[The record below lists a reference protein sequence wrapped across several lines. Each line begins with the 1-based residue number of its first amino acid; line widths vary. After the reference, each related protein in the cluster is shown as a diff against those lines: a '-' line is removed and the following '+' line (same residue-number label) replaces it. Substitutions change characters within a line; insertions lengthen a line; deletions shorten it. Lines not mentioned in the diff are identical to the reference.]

1 MPKYV
6 NGEYDIEKAFRAIED
21 ELIHSMIRNFKQHR
35 AEETKEGYNWSAW
48 QIEQLKSLEQYK
60 KANAEKFSSRFSNI
74 NASVEELIKE
84 ARAQGGSE
92 QEEQILKAIKN
103 GFKAAKPPGQG
114 MEAAFFRLNDKKIEA
129 LAKAT
134 KNDLSKAEHA
144 TLRMANDKYR
154 QIIFNAQVYA
164 NTGAGTYEKAV
175 DMATRDFLSAG
186 INCIEYKDGSRH
198 NIKEYAGMAIRT
210 ADKRAYLTG
219 EGEKRKEWG
228 VTTVIV
234 KKRGNACPKC
244 LPFCGK
250 ILIDDVWSGGVPDG
264 KHKLM
269 SQAIAAGLYHPNCKD
284 IHTTYFE
291 GITKYGEPYTD
302 TEIKQIESDYN
313 EEQKQKYAQRQAE
326 RFNRLEKYS
335 LDDDN
340 KKMYVARKEQ
350 WENVVANNQNSDKIK
365 LKDNITKTNAKIDSL
380 KKEFSDMT
388 EGYSYDDWFKEFDSI
403 EDGFGDV
410 SEDDLVD
417 KLKDLDTQIK
427 NYQKQKNKLLIQKE
441 KRKQLD
447 TGYSGKVPD
456 NELDKFN
463 KKAFEQI
470 KSDTGYSDEKA
481 KELQEA
487 LKEYFG
493 GDYTSILNGETETA
507 KIIRDGIDR
516 IPVYEGSISRGMT
529 LNNSDVRMFSNL
541 KKGDELPRRGIIESW
556 TSNEGTA
563 MGYGGISVYER
574 SSVILECEKNET
586 AVGVQHLSLFGTDES
601 EVLSSSKYEVVEVI
615 KESKYDYLSKHREY
629 LYFPEDLE
637 NSSGVLKENVVCIIK
652 VKEKV

>member
-1 MPKYV
+1 MPRYV

-60 KANAEKFSSRFSNI
+60 KANAEKFASRFSNI

-84 ARAQGGSE
+84 ARVQGGSE

-302 TEIKQIESDYN
+302 TELKQIESDDN
-313 EEQKQKYAQRQAE
+313 EGQKQKYAQRQAE
-326 RFNRLEKYS
+326 RFDRLEKYS

-340 KKMYVARKEQ
+340 KKMYAARKEQ
-350 WENVVANNQNSDKIK
+350 WEKQADSKQAYKTVNRGESKIAEVKNNRNINISEVEDYKGEVYISDKANIKPRALHEIYNNTMKAMELWEISKDRRPEIRIVSYEELEAYGKYNAVDNVVYYIPEVVSEDIVGGKAITEYHEMWHMKQAEKFRSKGW
-365 LKDNITKTNAKIDSL
+365 NITKENYGKYIRELNKECKKTIDVLGINEYNVGKI
-380 KKEFSDMT
+380 SDYAEKMLDYGRYDEVEAEYMT
-388 EGYSYDDWFKEFDSI
+388 I
-403 EDGFGDV
+403 
-410 SEDDLVD
+410 
-417 KLKDLDTQIK
+417 
-427 NYQKQKNKLLIQKE
+427 
-441 KRKQLD
+441 
-447 TGYSGKVPD
+447 
-456 NELDKFN
+456 
-463 KKAFEQI
+463 I
-470 KSDTGYSDEKA
+470 KSKG
-481 KELQEA
+481 KEL
-487 LKEYFG
+487 
-493 GDYTSILNGETETA
+493 
-507 KIIRDGIDR
+507 
-516 IPVYEGSISRGMT
+516 
-529 LNNSDVRMFSNL
+529 
-541 KKGDELPRRGIIESW
+541 
-556 TSNEGTA
+556 
-563 MGYGGISVYER
+563 
-574 SSVILECEKNET
+574 
-586 AVGVQHLSLFGTDES
+586 
-601 EVLSSSKYEVVEVI
+601 
-615 KESKYDYLSKHREY
+615 
-629 LYFPEDLE
+629 
-637 NSSGVLKENVVCIIK
+637 
-652 VKEKV
+652 

>member
-291 GITKYGEPYTD
+291 GITKYGESYTD
-302 TEIKQIESDYN
+302 TELKQIESDYN

-326 RFNRLEKYS
+326 RFDRLEKYS

-340 KKMYVARKEQ
+340 KKMYAARREQ
-350 WENVVANNQNSDKIK
+350 WEKQVDSKQEYKPVNRGESKIVEVKNNTNINISEVEDYKGDVYISDKANIKPRALHEIYNNTMKAMELWGISKNRRPEIRIVSYEELEAYGKYNAVDNVVYYIHEVVSEDIVGGKAITEYHEMWHMKQAEKFRSKGW
-365 LKDNITKTNAKIDSL
+365 NITKENYGKYIRELNKECKKTIDVLGINEYNVGKI
-380 KKEFSDMT
+380 SDYAEKMLDYGRYDEVEAEYMT
-388 EGYSYDDWFKEFDSI
+388 I
-403 EDGFGDV
+403 
-410 SEDDLVD
+410 
-417 KLKDLDTQIK
+417 
-427 NYQKQKNKLLIQKE
+427 
-441 KRKQLD
+441 
-447 TGYSGKVPD
+447 
-456 NELDKFN
+456 
-463 KKAFEQI
+463 I
-470 KSDTGYSDEKA
+470 KSKG
-481 KELQEA
+481 KEL
-487 LKEYFG
+487 
-493 GDYTSILNGETETA
+493 
-507 KIIRDGIDR
+507 
-516 IPVYEGSISRGMT
+516 
-529 LNNSDVRMFSNL
+529 
-541 KKGDELPRRGIIESW
+541 
-556 TSNEGTA
+556 
-563 MGYGGISVYER
+563 
-574 SSVILECEKNET
+574 
-586 AVGVQHLSLFGTDES
+586 
-601 EVLSSSKYEVVEVI
+601 
-615 KESKYDYLSKHREY
+615 
-629 LYFPEDLE
+629 
-637 NSSGVLKENVVCIIK
+637 
-652 VKEKV
+652 

>member
-1 MPKYV
+1 MPRYV

-60 KANAEKFSSRFSNI
+60 KANAEKFASRFSNI

-134 KNDLSKAEHA
+134 KNDLSKAERA

-186 INCIEYKDGSRH
+186 INSIEYKDGSRH

-302 TEIKQIESDYN
+302 TELKQIESDYN
-313 EEQKQKYAQRQAE
+313 EGQKQKYAQRQAE
-326 RFNRLEKYS
+326 RFDRLEKYS

-340 KKMYVARKEQ
+340 KKMYAARKEQ
-350 WENVVANNQNSDKIK
+350 WEKQVDSKQEYKPVNRGESKIVEVKNNRNINISEVEDYKGDVYISDKANIKPRSLHEIYNNTMKAMELWGISKNRRPEIRIVSYEELEAYGKYNAVDNVVYYIPEVVSEDIVGGKAITEYHEMWHMKQAEKFRSKGW
-365 LKDNITKTNAKIDSL
+365 NITKENYGKYIRELNKECKKTIDVLGINEYNVGKI
-380 KKEFSDMT
+380 SDYAEKMLDYGRYDEVEAEYMT
-388 EGYSYDDWFKEFDSI
+388 I
-403 EDGFGDV
+403 
-410 SEDDLVD
+410 
-417 KLKDLDTQIK
+417 
-427 NYQKQKNKLLIQKE
+427 
-441 KRKQLD
+441 
-447 TGYSGKVPD
+447 
-456 NELDKFN
+456 
-463 KKAFEQI
+463 I
-470 KSDTGYSDEKA
+470 KSKG
-481 KELQEA
+481 KEL
-487 LKEYFG
+487 
-493 GDYTSILNGETETA
+493 
-507 KIIRDGIDR
+507 
-516 IPVYEGSISRGMT
+516 
-529 LNNSDVRMFSNL
+529 
-541 KKGDELPRRGIIESW
+541 
-556 TSNEGTA
+556 
-563 MGYGGISVYER
+563 
-574 SSVILECEKNET
+574 
-586 AVGVQHLSLFGTDES
+586 
-601 EVLSSSKYEVVEVI
+601 
-615 KESKYDYLSKHREY
+615 
-629 LYFPEDLE
+629 
-637 NSSGVLKENVVCIIK
+637 
-652 VKEKV
+652 

>member
-129 LAKAT
+129 LVKAT
-134 KNDLSKAEHA
+134 TKDLSKAEHA

-250 ILIDDVWSGGVPDG
+250 ILIDDVWSGGVTDG

-302 TEIKQIESDYN
+302 TELKQIESDYN
-313 EEQKQKYAQRQAE
+313 EGQKQKYAQRQAK
-326 RFNRLEKYS
+326 RFDRLEKYS

-340 KKMYVARKEQ
+340 KKMYAARKEQ
-350 WENVVANNQNSDKIK
+350 WEKQVDSKQEYKPVNRGESKIVEVKNNRNINISEVEDYKGDVYISDKANIKPRALHEIYNNTMKAMELWGISKNRKPEIRIVSYEELEAYGKYNAVDNVVYYIPEVVSEDIVGGKAITEYHEMWHMKQAEKFRSKGW
-365 LKDNITKTNAKIDSL
+365 NITKENYGKYIRELNKECKKTIDVLGINEYNVGKI
-380 KKEFSDMT
+380 SDYAEKMLDYGRYDEVEAEYMT
-388 EGYSYDDWFKEFDSI
+388 I
-403 EDGFGDV
+403 
-410 SEDDLVD
+410 
-417 KLKDLDTQIK
+417 
-427 NYQKQKNKLLIQKE
+427 
-441 KRKQLD
+441 
-447 TGYSGKVPD
+447 
-456 NELDKFN
+456 
-463 KKAFEQI
+463 I
-470 KSDTGYSDEKA
+470 KSKG
-481 KELQEA
+481 KEL
-487 LKEYFG
+487 
-493 GDYTSILNGETETA
+493 
-507 KIIRDGIDR
+507 
-516 IPVYEGSISRGMT
+516 
-529 LNNSDVRMFSNL
+529 
-541 KKGDELPRRGIIESW
+541 
-556 TSNEGTA
+556 
-563 MGYGGISVYER
+563 
-574 SSVILECEKNET
+574 
-586 AVGVQHLSLFGTDES
+586 
-601 EVLSSSKYEVVEVI
+601 
-615 KESKYDYLSKHREY
+615 
-629 LYFPEDLE
+629 
-637 NSSGVLKENVVCIIK
+637 
-652 VKEKV
+652 

>member
-1 MPKYV
+1 MPRYV

-60 KANAEKFSSRFSNI
+60 KANAEKFASRFSNI

-186 INCIEYKDGSRH
+186 INCSEYKDGSRH

-302 TEIKQIESDYN
+302 TELKQIEGDYN

-326 RFNRLEKYS
+326 RFDRLEKYS

-340 KKMYVARKEQ
+340 KKMYAARKKQ
-350 WENVVANNQNSDKIK
+350 WEKQADSKQEYKPVNRGESKIVEVKNNRNINISEVEDYKGDVYISDKANIKPRALHEIYNNTMKAMELWEISKDRRPEIRIVSYEELEAYGKYNAVDNVVYYIPEVVSEDIVGGKAITEYHEMWHMKQAEKFRSKGW
-365 LKDNITKTNAKIDSL
+365 NITKENYGKYIRELNKECKKTIDVLGINEYNVGKI
-380 KKEFSDMT
+380 SDYAEKMLDYGRYDEVEAEYMT
-388 EGYSYDDWFKEFDSI
+388 I
-403 EDGFGDV
+403 
-410 SEDDLVD
+410 
-417 KLKDLDTQIK
+417 
-427 NYQKQKNKLLIQKE
+427 
-441 KRKQLD
+441 
-447 TGYSGKVPD
+447 
-456 NELDKFN
+456 
-463 KKAFEQI
+463 I
-470 KSDTGYSDEKA
+470 KSKG
-481 KELQEA
+481 KEL
-487 LKEYFG
+487 
-493 GDYTSILNGETETA
+493 
-507 KIIRDGIDR
+507 
-516 IPVYEGSISRGMT
+516 
-529 LNNSDVRMFSNL
+529 
-541 KKGDELPRRGIIESW
+541 
-556 TSNEGTA
+556 
-563 MGYGGISVYER
+563 
-574 SSVILECEKNET
+574 
-586 AVGVQHLSLFGTDES
+586 
-601 EVLSSSKYEVVEVI
+601 
-615 KESKYDYLSKHREY
+615 
-629 LYFPEDLE
+629 
-637 NSSGVLKENVVCIIK
+637 
-652 VKEKV
+652 

>member
-60 KANAEKFSSRFSNI
+60 KANAEKFASRFSNI

-103 GFKAAKPPGQG
+103 GFKAAKPPAQG

-302 TEIKQIESDYN
+302 TELKQIESDYN
-313 EEQKQKYAQRQAE
+313 EGQKQKYAQRQAE
-326 RFNRLEKYS
+326 RFDRLEKYS

-340 KKMYVARKEQ
+340 KKMYAARKEQ
-350 WENVVANNQNSDKIK
+350 WEKQVDSKQEYKPVNRGESKIVEVKNNRNINISEVEDYKGDVYISDKANIKPRALHEIYNNTMKAMELWGISKNRRPEIRIVSYEELEAYGKYNAVDNVVYYIPEVVSEDIVGGKAITEYHEMWHMKQAEKFRSKGW
-365 LKDNITKTNAKIDSL
+365 NITKENYGKYIRELNKECKKTIDVLGINEYNVGKI
-380 KKEFSDMT
+380 SDYAEKMLDYGRYDEVEAEYMT
-388 EGYSYDDWFKEFDSI
+388 I
-403 EDGFGDV
+403 
-410 SEDDLVD
+410 
-417 KLKDLDTQIK
+417 
-427 NYQKQKNKLLIQKE
+427 
-441 KRKQLD
+441 
-447 TGYSGKVPD
+447 
-456 NELDKFN
+456 
-463 KKAFEQI
+463 I
-470 KSDTGYSDEKA
+470 KSKG
-481 KELQEA
+481 KEL
-487 LKEYFG
+487 
-493 GDYTSILNGETETA
+493 
-507 KIIRDGIDR
+507 
-516 IPVYEGSISRGMT
+516 
-529 LNNSDVRMFSNL
+529 
-541 KKGDELPRRGIIESW
+541 
-556 TSNEGTA
+556 
-563 MGYGGISVYER
+563 
-574 SSVILECEKNET
+574 
-586 AVGVQHLSLFGTDES
+586 
-601 EVLSSSKYEVVEVI
+601 
-615 KESKYDYLSKHREY
+615 
-629 LYFPEDLE
+629 
-637 NSSGVLKENVVCIIK
+637 
-652 VKEKV
+652 

>member
-1 MPKYV
+1 MPRYV

-60 KANAEKFSSRFSNI
+60 KANAEKFASRFSNI

-186 INCIEYKDGSRH
+186 INSIEYKDGSRH

-302 TEIKQIESDYN
+302 TELKQIESDYN
-313 EEQKQKYAQRQAE
+313 EGQKQKYAQRQAE
-326 RFNRLEKYS
+326 RFDRLEKYS

-340 KKMYVARKEQ
+340 KKMYAARKEQ
-350 WENVVANNQNSDKIK
+350 WEKQVDSKQEYKPVNRGESKIVEVKNNRNINISEVEDYKGDVYISDKANIKPRALHEIYNNTMKAIELWGISKNRKPEIRIVSYEELEAYGKYNAVDNVVYYIPEVVSEDIVGGKAITEYHEMWHMKQAEKFRSKGW
-365 LKDNITKTNAKIDSL
+365 NITKENYGKYIRELNKECKKTIDVLGINEYNVGKI
-380 KKEFSDMT
+380 SDYAEKMLDYGRYDEVEAEYMT
-388 EGYSYDDWFKEFDSI
+388 I
-403 EDGFGDV
+403 
-410 SEDDLVD
+410 
-417 KLKDLDTQIK
+417 
-427 NYQKQKNKLLIQKE
+427 
-441 KRKQLD
+441 
-447 TGYSGKVPD
+447 
-456 NELDKFN
+456 
-463 KKAFEQI
+463 I
-470 KSDTGYSDEKA
+470 KSKG
-481 KELQEA
+481 KEL
-487 LKEYFG
+487 
-493 GDYTSILNGETETA
+493 
-507 KIIRDGIDR
+507 
-516 IPVYEGSISRGMT
+516 
-529 LNNSDVRMFSNL
+529 
-541 KKGDELPRRGIIESW
+541 
-556 TSNEGTA
+556 
-563 MGYGGISVYER
+563 
-574 SSVILECEKNET
+574 
-586 AVGVQHLSLFGTDES
+586 
-601 EVLSSSKYEVVEVI
+601 
-615 KESKYDYLSKHREY
+615 
-629 LYFPEDLE
+629 
-637 NSSGVLKENVVCIIK
+637 
-652 VKEKV
+652 

>member
-1 MPKYV
+1 MPRYV

-60 KANAEKFSSRFSNI
+60 KANAEKFASRFSNI

-264 KHKLM
+264 KYKLM

-302 TEIKQIESDYN
+302 TELKQIESDYN
-313 EEQKQKYAQRQAE
+313 EGQKQKYAQRQAE
-326 RFNRLEKYS
+326 RFDRLEKYS

-340 KKMYVARKEQ
+340 KKMYAARKAQ
-350 WENVVANNQNSDKIK
+350 WEKQADSKQEYKPVNRGESKIVEVKNNRNINISEVEDYKGDVYISDKANIKPRALHEIYNNTMKAMELWGISKNRRPEIRIVSYEELEAYGKYNAVDNVVYYIPEVVSEDIVGGKAITEYHEMWHMKQAEKFRSKGW
-365 LKDNITKTNAKIDSL
+365 NITKENYGKYIRELNKECKKTIDVLGINEYNVGKI
-380 KKEFSDMT
+380 SDYAEKMLDYGRYDEVEAEYMT
-388 EGYSYDDWFKEFDSI
+388 I
-403 EDGFGDV
+403 
-410 SEDDLVD
+410 
-417 KLKDLDTQIK
+417 
-427 NYQKQKNKLLIQKE
+427 
-441 KRKQLD
+441 
-447 TGYSGKVPD
+447 
-456 NELDKFN
+456 
-463 KKAFEQI
+463 I
-470 KSDTGYSDEKA
+470 KSKG
-481 KELQEA
+481 KEL
-487 LKEYFG
+487 
-493 GDYTSILNGETETA
+493 
-507 KIIRDGIDR
+507 
-516 IPVYEGSISRGMT
+516 
-529 LNNSDVRMFSNL
+529 
-541 KKGDELPRRGIIESW
+541 
-556 TSNEGTA
+556 
-563 MGYGGISVYER
+563 
-574 SSVILECEKNET
+574 
-586 AVGVQHLSLFGTDES
+586 
-601 EVLSSSKYEVVEVI
+601 
-615 KESKYDYLSKHREY
+615 
-629 LYFPEDLE
+629 
-637 NSSGVLKENVVCIIK
+637 
-652 VKEKV
+652 

>member
-60 KANAEKFSSRFSNI
+60 KANAEKFASRFSNI

-302 TEIKQIESDYN
+302 TELKQIEGDYN

-326 RFNRLEKYS
+326 RFDRLEKYS

-340 KKMYVARKEQ
+340 KKMYAARKKQ
-350 WENVVANNQNSDKIK
+350 WEKQADSKQAYKTVNRGESKIAEVKNNRNINISEVEDYKGEVYISDKANIKPRALHEIYNNTMKAMELWGISKNRRPEIRIVSYEELEAYGKYNAVDNVVYYIPEVVSEDIVGGKAITEYHEMWHMKQAEKFRSKGW
-365 LKDNITKTNAKIDSL
+365 NITKENYGKYIRELNKECKKTIDVLGINEYNVGKI
-380 KKEFSDMT
+380 SDYAEKMLDYGRYDEVEAEYMT
-388 EGYSYDDWFKEFDSI
+388 I
-403 EDGFGDV
+403 
-410 SEDDLVD
+410 
-417 KLKDLDTQIK
+417 
-427 NYQKQKNKLLIQKE
+427 
-441 KRKQLD
+441 
-447 TGYSGKVPD
+447 
-456 NELDKFN
+456 
-463 KKAFEQI
+463 I
-470 KSDTGYSDEKA
+470 KSKG
-481 KELQEA
+481 KEL
-487 LKEYFG
+487 
-493 GDYTSILNGETETA
+493 
-507 KIIRDGIDR
+507 
-516 IPVYEGSISRGMT
+516 
-529 LNNSDVRMFSNL
+529 
-541 KKGDELPRRGIIESW
+541 
-556 TSNEGTA
+556 
-563 MGYGGISVYER
+563 
-574 SSVILECEKNET
+574 
-586 AVGVQHLSLFGTDES
+586 
-601 EVLSSSKYEVVEVI
+601 
-615 KESKYDYLSKHREY
+615 
-629 LYFPEDLE
+629 
-637 NSSGVLKENVVCIIK
+637 
-652 VKEKV
+652 

>member
-291 GITKYGEPYTD
+291 GITKYGESYTD
-302 TEIKQIESDYN
+302 TELKQIESDYN

-326 RFNRLEKYS
+326 RFDRLEKYS

-340 KKMYVARKEQ
+340 KKMYAARREQ
-350 WENVVANNQNSDKIK
+350 WEKQVDSKQEYKPVNRGESQIVEVKNNTNINISEVEDYKGDVYISDKANIKPRALHEIYNNTMKAMELWGISKNRRPEIRIVSYEELEAYGKYNAVDNVVYYIPEVVSEDIVGGKAITEYHEMWHMKQAEKFRSKGW
-365 LKDNITKTNAKIDSL
+365 NITKENYGKYIRELNKECKKTIDVLGINEYNVGKI
-380 KKEFSDMT
+380 SDYAEKMLDYGRYDEVEAEYMT
-388 EGYSYDDWFKEFDSI
+388 I
-403 EDGFGDV
+403 
-410 SEDDLVD
+410 
-417 KLKDLDTQIK
+417 
-427 NYQKQKNKLLIQKE
+427 
-441 KRKQLD
+441 
-447 TGYSGKVPD
+447 
-456 NELDKFN
+456 
-463 KKAFEQI
+463 I
-470 KSDTGYSDEKA
+470 KSKG
-481 KELQEA
+481 KEL
-487 LKEYFG
+487 
-493 GDYTSILNGETETA
+493 
-507 KIIRDGIDR
+507 
-516 IPVYEGSISRGMT
+516 
-529 LNNSDVRMFSNL
+529 
-541 KKGDELPRRGIIESW
+541 
-556 TSNEGTA
+556 
-563 MGYGGISVYER
+563 
-574 SSVILECEKNET
+574 
-586 AVGVQHLSLFGTDES
+586 
-601 EVLSSSKYEVVEVI
+601 
-615 KESKYDYLSKHREY
+615 
-629 LYFPEDLE
+629 
-637 NSSGVLKENVVCIIK
+637 
-652 VKEKV
+652 

>member
-198 NIKEYAGMAIRT
+198 NIKEYAGMEIRT

-340 KKMYVARKEQ
+340 KKMYAERREQ
-350 WENVVANNQNSDKIK
+350 WEKQVDSKQEYKLVNRGESKIVEVKNNTNINISEVEDYKGDVYISDKANIKPRALHEIYNNTMKAMELWGISKNRRPEIRIVSYEELEAYGKYNAVDNVVYYIPEVVSEDIVGGKAITEYHEMWHMKQAEKFRSKGW
-365 LKDNITKTNAKIDSL
+365 NITKENYGKYIRELNKECKKTIDVLGINEYNVGKI
-380 KKEFSDMT
+380 SDYAEKMLDYGRYDEVEAEYMT
-388 EGYSYDDWFKEFDSI
+388 I
-403 EDGFGDV
+403 
-410 SEDDLVD
+410 
-417 KLKDLDTQIK
+417 
-427 NYQKQKNKLLIQKE
+427 
-441 KRKQLD
+441 
-447 TGYSGKVPD
+447 
-456 NELDKFN
+456 
-463 KKAFEQI
+463 I
-470 KSDTGYSDEKA
+470 KSKG
-481 KELQEA
+481 KEL
-487 LKEYFG
+487 
-493 GDYTSILNGETETA
+493 
-507 KIIRDGIDR
+507 
-516 IPVYEGSISRGMT
+516 
-529 LNNSDVRMFSNL
+529 
-541 KKGDELPRRGIIESW
+541 
-556 TSNEGTA
+556 
-563 MGYGGISVYER
+563 
-574 SSVILECEKNET
+574 
-586 AVGVQHLSLFGTDES
+586 
-601 EVLSSSKYEVVEVI
+601 
-615 KESKYDYLSKHREY
+615 
-629 LYFPEDLE
+629 
-637 NSSGVLKENVVCIIK
+637 
-652 VKEKV
+652 

>member
-1 MPKYV
+1 MPRYV

-60 KANAEKFSSRFSNI
+60 KANAEKFASRFSNI

-228 VTTVIV
+228 VTIVIV

-302 TEIKQIESDYN
+302 TELKQIEGDYN

-326 RFNRLEKYS
+326 RFDRLEKYS

-340 KKMYVARKEQ
+340 KKMYAARKKQ
-350 WENVVANNQNSDKIK
+350 WEKQADSKQEYKPVNRGESKIAEVKNNRNINISEVEDYKGDVYISDKANIKPRALHEISNNTMKAIELWGISKNRKPEIRIVSYEELEAYGKYNAVDNVVYYIPEVVLEDIVGGKAITEYHEMWHMKQAEKFRSKGW
-365 LKDNITKTNAKIDSL
+365 NITKENYGKYIRELNKECKKTIDVLGINEYNVGKI
-380 KKEFSDMT
+380 SDYAEKMLDYGRYDEVEAEYMT
-388 EGYSYDDWFKEFDSI
+388 I
-403 EDGFGDV
+403 
-410 SEDDLVD
+410 
-417 KLKDLDTQIK
+417 
-427 NYQKQKNKLLIQKE
+427 
-441 KRKQLD
+441 
-447 TGYSGKVPD
+447 
-456 NELDKFN
+456 
-463 KKAFEQI
+463 I
-470 KSDTGYSDEKA
+470 KSKG
-481 KELQEA
+481 KEL
-487 LKEYFG
+487 
-493 GDYTSILNGETETA
+493 
-507 KIIRDGIDR
+507 
-516 IPVYEGSISRGMT
+516 
-529 LNNSDVRMFSNL
+529 
-541 KKGDELPRRGIIESW
+541 
-556 TSNEGTA
+556 
-563 MGYGGISVYER
+563 
-574 SSVILECEKNET
+574 
-586 AVGVQHLSLFGTDES
+586 
-601 EVLSSSKYEVVEVI
+601 
-615 KESKYDYLSKHREY
+615 
-629 LYFPEDLE
+629 
-637 NSSGVLKENVVCIIK
+637 
-652 VKEKV
+652 

>member
-92 QEEQILKAIKN
+92 QEEQVLKAIKN

-302 TEIKQIESDYN
+302 TELKQIESDYN

-326 RFNRLEKYS
+326 RFDRLEKYS

-340 KKMYVARKEQ
+340 KKMYAARREQ
-350 WENVVANNQNSDKIK
+350 WEKQVDSKQEYKPVNRGESKIVEVKNNTNINISEVEDYKGDVYISDKANIKPRALHEIYNNTMKAMELWGISKNRRPEIRIVSYEELEAYGKYNAVDNVVYYIP
-365 LKDNITKTNAKIDSL
+365 
-380 KKEFSDMT
+380 EV
-388 EGYSYDDWFKEFDSI
+388 
-403 EDGFGDV
+403 V
-410 SEDDLVD
+410 SEDIVGGKAITEYHEMWHMKQAEKFRDKGWDITKENYGDYLEKLNKECKKRIDALGINEYNVGKISEYAKKSYIAQRYDEVEAEYMTLV
-417 KLKDLDTQIK
+417 
-427 NYQKQKNKLLIQKE
+427 
-441 KRKQLD
+441 KRK
-447 TGYSGKVPD
+447 G
-456 NELDKFN
+456 
-463 KKAFEQI
+463 
-470 KSDTGYSDEKA
+470 EK
-481 KELQEA
+481 L
-487 LKEYFG
+487 
-493 GDYTSILNGETETA
+493 
-507 KIIRDGIDR
+507 
-516 IPVYEGSISRGMT
+516 
-529 LNNSDVRMFSNL
+529 
-541 KKGDELPRRGIIESW
+541 
-556 TSNEGTA
+556 
-563 MGYGGISVYER
+563 
-574 SSVILECEKNET
+574 
-586 AVGVQHLSLFGTDES
+586 
-601 EVLSSSKYEVVEVI
+601 
-615 KESKYDYLSKHREY
+615 
-629 LYFPEDLE
+629 
-637 NSSGVLKENVVCIIK
+637 
-652 VKEKV
+652 

>member
-84 ARAQGGSE
+84 ARVQGDSE

-129 LAKAT
+129 LVKAT
-134 KNDLSKAEHA
+134 TKDLSKAEHA

-186 INCIEYKDGSRH
+186 INSIEYKDGSRH

-302 TEIKQIESDYN
+302 AELKQIESDYN

-326 RFNRLEKYS
+326 RFDRLEKYS

-340 KKMYVARKEQ
+340 KKIYAARREQ
-350 WENVVANNQNSDKIK
+350 WEKQVDSKQEYKPVNRGESKIVEVKNNTNINISEVEDYKGEVYISDKANIKPRALHEIYNNTMKAMELWGISKNRRPEIRIVSYEELEAYGKYNAVDNVVYYIPEVVSEDIVGGKAITEYHEMRHMKQAEKFRSKGW
-365 LKDNITKTNAKIDSL
+365 NITKENYGKYIRELNKECKKTIDVLGINEYNVGKI
-380 KKEFSDMT
+380 SDYAEKMLDYGRYDEVEAEYMT
-388 EGYSYDDWFKEFDSI
+388 I
-403 EDGFGDV
+403 
-410 SEDDLVD
+410 
-417 KLKDLDTQIK
+417 
-427 NYQKQKNKLLIQKE
+427 
-441 KRKQLD
+441 
-447 TGYSGKVPD
+447 
-456 NELDKFN
+456 
-463 KKAFEQI
+463 I
-470 KSDTGYSDEKA
+470 KSKG
-481 KELQEA
+481 KEL
-487 LKEYFG
+487 
-493 GDYTSILNGETETA
+493 
-507 KIIRDGIDR
+507 
-516 IPVYEGSISRGMT
+516 
-529 LNNSDVRMFSNL
+529 
-541 KKGDELPRRGIIESW
+541 
-556 TSNEGTA
+556 
-563 MGYGGISVYER
+563 
-574 SSVILECEKNET
+574 
-586 AVGVQHLSLFGTDES
+586 
-601 EVLSSSKYEVVEVI
+601 
-615 KESKYDYLSKHREY
+615 
-629 LYFPEDLE
+629 
-637 NSSGVLKENVVCIIK
+637 
-652 VKEKV
+652 

>member
-129 LAKAT
+129 LVKAT
-134 KNDLSKAEHA
+134 TKDLSKAEHA

-186 INCIEYKDGSRH
+186 INSIEYKDGSRH

-302 TEIKQIESDYN
+302 AELKQIESDYN

-326 RFNRLEKYS
+326 RFDRLEKYS

-340 KKMYVARKEQ
+340 KKIYAARREQ
-350 WENVVANNQNSDKIK
+350 WEKQVDSKQEYKPVNRGESKIVEVKNNTNINISEVEDYKGEVYISDKANIKPRALHEIYNNTMKAMELWGISKNRRPEIRIVSYEELEAYGKYNAVDNVVYYIPEVVSEDIVGGKAITEYHEMWHMKQAEKFRSKGW
-365 LKDNITKTNAKIDSL
+365 NITKENYGKYIRELNKECKKTIDVLGINEYNVGKI
-380 KKEFSDMT
+380 SDYAEKMLDYGRYDEVEAEYMT
-388 EGYSYDDWFKEFDSI
+388 I
-403 EDGFGDV
+403 
-410 SEDDLVD
+410 
-417 KLKDLDTQIK
+417 
-427 NYQKQKNKLLIQKE
+427 
-441 KRKQLD
+441 
-447 TGYSGKVPD
+447 
-456 NELDKFN
+456 
-463 KKAFEQI
+463 I
-470 KSDTGYSDEKA
+470 KSKG
-481 KELQEA
+481 KEL
-487 LKEYFG
+487 
-493 GDYTSILNGETETA
+493 
-507 KIIRDGIDR
+507 
-516 IPVYEGSISRGMT
+516 
-529 LNNSDVRMFSNL
+529 
-541 KKGDELPRRGIIESW
+541 
-556 TSNEGTA
+556 
-563 MGYGGISVYER
+563 
-574 SSVILECEKNET
+574 
-586 AVGVQHLSLFGTDES
+586 
-601 EVLSSSKYEVVEVI
+601 
-615 KESKYDYLSKHREY
+615 
-629 LYFPEDLE
+629 
-637 NSSGVLKENVVCIIK
+637 
-652 VKEKV
+652 

>member
-1 MPKYV
+1 MPRYV

-60 KANAEKFSSRFSNI
+60 KANAEKFASRFSNI

-186 INCIEYKDGSRH
+186 INCIVYKDGSRH

-264 KHKLM
+264 KYKLM

-302 TEIKQIESDYN
+302 TELKQIESDYN
-313 EEQKQKYAQRQAE
+313 EGQKQKYAQRQAE
-326 RFNRLEKYS
+326 RFDRLEKYS

-340 KKMYVARKEQ
+340 KKMYAARKAQ
-350 WENVVANNQNSDKIK
+350 WEKQADSKQEYKPVNRGESKIVEVKNNRNINISEVEDYKGDVYISDKANIKPRALHEIYNNTMKAMELWGISKNRRPEIRIVSYEELEAYGKYNAVDNVVYYIPEVVSEDIVGGKAITEYHEMWHMKQAEKFRSKGW
-365 LKDNITKTNAKIDSL
+365 NITKENYGKYIRELNKECKKTIDVLGINEYNVGKI
-380 KKEFSDMT
+380 SDYAEKMLDYGRYDEVEAEYMT
-388 EGYSYDDWFKEFDSI
+388 I
-403 EDGFGDV
+403 
-410 SEDDLVD
+410 
-417 KLKDLDTQIK
+417 
-427 NYQKQKNKLLIQKE
+427 
-441 KRKQLD
+441 
-447 TGYSGKVPD
+447 
-456 NELDKFN
+456 
-463 KKAFEQI
+463 I
-470 KSDTGYSDEKA
+470 KSKG
-481 KELQEA
+481 KEL
-487 LKEYFG
+487 
-493 GDYTSILNGETETA
+493 
-507 KIIRDGIDR
+507 
-516 IPVYEGSISRGMT
+516 
-529 LNNSDVRMFSNL
+529 
-541 KKGDELPRRGIIESW
+541 
-556 TSNEGTA
+556 
-563 MGYGGISVYER
+563 
-574 SSVILECEKNET
+574 
-586 AVGVQHLSLFGTDES
+586 
-601 EVLSSSKYEVVEVI
+601 
-615 KESKYDYLSKHREY
+615 
-629 LYFPEDLE
+629 
-637 NSSGVLKENVVCIIK
+637 
-652 VKEKV
+652 

>member
-302 TEIKQIESDYN
+302 TELKQIESDYN
-313 EEQKQKYAQRQAE
+313 EEQKQKYVQRQAE
-326 RFNRLEKYS
+326 RFDRLEKYS

-340 KKMYVARKEQ
+340 KKMYAARREQ
-350 WENVVANNQNSDKIK
+350 WEKQVDSKQEYKPVNRGESKIVEVKNNTNINISEVEDYKGDVYISDKANIKPRALHEIYNNTMKAMELWGISKNRRPEIRIVSYEELEAYGKYNAVDNVVYYIPEVVSEDIVGGKAITEYHEMWHMKQAEKFRSKGW
-365 LKDNITKTNAKIDSL
+365 NITKENYGKYIRELNKECKKTIDVLGINEYNVGKISDYAKKMYFANRYD
-380 KKEFSDMT
+380 EVEAEYMT
-388 EGYSYDDWFKEFDSI
+388 
-403 EDGFGDV
+403 
-410 SEDDLVD
+410 
-417 KLKDLDTQIK
+417 
-427 NYQKQKNKLLIQKE
+427 LI
-441 KRKQLD
+441 KRK
-447 TGYSGKVPD
+447 G
-456 NELDKFN
+456 
-463 KKAFEQI
+463 
-470 KSDTGYSDEKA
+470 
-481 KELQEA
+481 
-487 LKEYFG
+487 
-493 GDYTSILNGETETA
+493 
-507 KIIRDGIDR
+507 
-516 IPVYEGSISRGMT
+516 
-529 LNNSDVRMFSNL
+529 
-541 KKGDELPRRGIIESW
+541 
-556 TSNEGTA
+556 
-563 MGYGGISVYER
+563 
-574 SSVILECEKNET
+574 
-586 AVGVQHLSLFGTDES
+586 
-601 EVLSSSKYEVVEVI
+601 
-615 KESKYDYLSKHREY
+615 
-629 LYFPEDLE
+629 
-637 NSSGVLKENVVCIIK
+637 
-652 VKEKV
+652 

>member
-1 MPKYV
+1 MPRYV

-60 KANAEKFSSRFSNI
+60 KANAEKFASRFSNI

-302 TEIKQIESDYN
+302 TELKQIESDYN
-313 EEQKQKYAQRQAE
+313 EGQKQKYAQRQAE
-326 RFNRLEKYS
+326 RFDRLEKYS

-340 KKMYVARKEQ
+340 KKMYAARKEQ
-350 WENVVANNQNSDKIK
+350 WEKQVDSKQEYKPVNRGESKIVEVKNNRNINISEVEDYKGDVYISDKANIKPRALHEIYNNTMKAIELWGISKNRKPEIRIVSYEELEAYGKYNAVDNVVYYIPEVVSEDIVGGKAITEYHEMWHMKQAEKFRDKGW
-365 LKDNITKTNAKIDSL
+365 NITKENYGKYIRELNKECKKTIDVLGINEYNVGKI
-380 KKEFSDMT
+380 SDYAEKMLDYGRYDEVEAEYMT
-388 EGYSYDDWFKEFDSI
+388 I
-403 EDGFGDV
+403 
-410 SEDDLVD
+410 
-417 KLKDLDTQIK
+417 
-427 NYQKQKNKLLIQKE
+427 
-441 KRKQLD
+441 
-447 TGYSGKVPD
+447 
-456 NELDKFN
+456 
-463 KKAFEQI
+463 I
-470 KSDTGYSDEKA
+470 KSKG
-481 KELQEA
+481 KEL
-487 LKEYFG
+487 
-493 GDYTSILNGETETA
+493 
-507 KIIRDGIDR
+507 
-516 IPVYEGSISRGMT
+516 
-529 LNNSDVRMFSNL
+529 
-541 KKGDELPRRGIIESW
+541 
-556 TSNEGTA
+556 
-563 MGYGGISVYER
+563 
-574 SSVILECEKNET
+574 
-586 AVGVQHLSLFGTDES
+586 
-601 EVLSSSKYEVVEVI
+601 
-615 KESKYDYLSKHREY
+615 
-629 LYFPEDLE
+629 
-637 NSSGVLKENVVCIIK
+637 
-652 VKEKV
+652 

>member
-92 QEEQILKAIKN
+92 QEEQILKAIKY

-340 KKMYVARKEQ
+340 KKMYAERREQ
-350 WENVVANNQNSDKIK
+350 WEKQVDSKQEYKPVNRGESKIVEVKNNTNINISEVEDYKGDVYISDKANIKPRALHEIYNNTMKAMELWGISKNRRPEIRIVSYEELEAYGKYNAVDNVVYYIPEVVSEDIVGGKAITEYHEMWHMKQAEKFRSKGW
-365 LKDNITKTNAKIDSL
+365 NITKENYGKYIRELNKECKKTIDVLGINEYNVGKI
-380 KKEFSDMT
+380 SDYAEKMLDYGRYDEVEAEYMT
-388 EGYSYDDWFKEFDSI
+388 I
-403 EDGFGDV
+403 
-410 SEDDLVD
+410 
-417 KLKDLDTQIK
+417 
-427 NYQKQKNKLLIQKE
+427 
-441 KRKQLD
+441 
-447 TGYSGKVPD
+447 
-456 NELDKFN
+456 
-463 KKAFEQI
+463 I
-470 KSDTGYSDEKA
+470 KSKG
-481 KELQEA
+481 KEL
-487 LKEYFG
+487 
-493 GDYTSILNGETETA
+493 
-507 KIIRDGIDR
+507 
-516 IPVYEGSISRGMT
+516 
-529 LNNSDVRMFSNL
+529 
-541 KKGDELPRRGIIESW
+541 
-556 TSNEGTA
+556 
-563 MGYGGISVYER
+563 
-574 SSVILECEKNET
+574 
-586 AVGVQHLSLFGTDES
+586 
-601 EVLSSSKYEVVEVI
+601 
-615 KESKYDYLSKHREY
+615 
-629 LYFPEDLE
+629 
-637 NSSGVLKENVVCIIK
+637 
-652 VKEKV
+652 

>member
-1 MPKYV
+1 MPRYV

-60 KANAEKFSSRFSNI
+60 KANAEKFASRFSNI

-302 TEIKQIESDYN
+302 TELKQIEGDYN

-326 RFNRLEKYS
+326 RFDRLEKYS

-340 KKMYVARKEQ
+340 KKMYAARKKQ
-350 WENVVANNQNSDKIK
+350 WEKQADSKQEYKPVNRGESKIAEVKNNRNINISEVEDYKGDVYISDKANIKPRALHEIYNNTMKAIELWGISKNRKPEIRIVSYEELEAYGKYNAVDNVVYYIPEVVLEDIVGGKAITEYHEMWHMKQAEKFRSKGW
-365 LKDNITKTNAKIDSL
+365 NITKENYGKYIRELNKECKKTIDVLGINEYNVGKI
-380 KKEFSDMT
+380 SDYAEKMLDYGRYDEVEAEYMT
-388 EGYSYDDWFKEFDSI
+388 I
-403 EDGFGDV
+403 
-410 SEDDLVD
+410 
-417 KLKDLDTQIK
+417 
-427 NYQKQKNKLLIQKE
+427 
-441 KRKQLD
+441 
-447 TGYSGKVPD
+447 
-456 NELDKFN
+456 
-463 KKAFEQI
+463 I
-470 KSDTGYSDEKA
+470 KSKG
-481 KELQEA
+481 KEL
-487 LKEYFG
+487 
-493 GDYTSILNGETETA
+493 
-507 KIIRDGIDR
+507 
-516 IPVYEGSISRGMT
+516 
-529 LNNSDVRMFSNL
+529 
-541 KKGDELPRRGIIESW
+541 
-556 TSNEGTA
+556 
-563 MGYGGISVYER
+563 
-574 SSVILECEKNET
+574 
-586 AVGVQHLSLFGTDES
+586 
-601 EVLSSSKYEVVEVI
+601 
-615 KESKYDYLSKHREY
+615 
-629 LYFPEDLE
+629 
-637 NSSGVLKENVVCIIK
+637 
-652 VKEKV
+652 

>member
-60 KANAEKFSSRFSNI
+60 KANAEKFASRFSNI

-134 KNDLSKAEHA
+134 KNDLSKAERA

-186 INCIEYKDGSRH
+186 INSIEYKDGSRH

-302 TEIKQIESDYN
+302 TELKQIEGDYN

-326 RFNRLEKYS
+326 RFDRLEKYS

-340 KKMYVARKEQ
+340 KKMYAARREQ
-350 WENVVANNQNSDKIK
+350 WEKQADSKQAYKTVNRGESKIAEVKNNRNINISEVEDYKGEVYISDKANIKPRALHEIYNNTMKAMELWGISKNRRPEIRIVSYEELEAYGKYNAVDNVVYYIPEVVSEDIVGGKAITEYHEMWHMKQAEKFRSKGW
-365 LKDNITKTNAKIDSL
+365 NITKENYGKYIRELNKECKKTIDVLGINEYNVGKI
-380 KKEFSDMT
+380 SDYAEKMLDYGRYDEVEAEYMT
-388 EGYSYDDWFKEFDSI
+388 I
-403 EDGFGDV
+403 
-410 SEDDLVD
+410 
-417 KLKDLDTQIK
+417 
-427 NYQKQKNKLLIQKE
+427 
-441 KRKQLD
+441 
-447 TGYSGKVPD
+447 
-456 NELDKFN
+456 
-463 KKAFEQI
+463 I
-470 KSDTGYSDEKA
+470 KSKG
-481 KELQEA
+481 KEL
-487 LKEYFG
+487 
-493 GDYTSILNGETETA
+493 
-507 KIIRDGIDR
+507 
-516 IPVYEGSISRGMT
+516 
-529 LNNSDVRMFSNL
+529 
-541 KKGDELPRRGIIESW
+541 
-556 TSNEGTA
+556 
-563 MGYGGISVYER
+563 
-574 SSVILECEKNET
+574 
-586 AVGVQHLSLFGTDES
+586 
-601 EVLSSSKYEVVEVI
+601 
-615 KESKYDYLSKHREY
+615 
-629 LYFPEDLE
+629 
-637 NSSGVLKENVVCIIK
+637 
-652 VKEKV
+652 

>member
-84 ARAQGGSE
+84 ARTQGGSE

-186 INCIEYKDGSRH
+186 INSIEYKDGSRH
-198 NIKEYAGMAIRT
+198 NIKEYASMAIRT

-326 RFNRLEKYS
+326 RFDRLEKYS

-340 KKMYVARKEQ
+340 KKMYAARREQ
-350 WENVVANNQNSDKIK
+350 WEKQVDSKQEYKPVNRGESKIVEVKNNTNINISEVEDYKGEVYISDKANIKPRALHEIYNNTIKAMELWGISKNRRPEIRIVSYEELEAYGKYNAVDNVVYYIPEVVSEDIVGGKAITEYHEMWHMKQAEKFRSKGW
-365 LKDNITKTNAKIDSL
+365 NITKENYGKYIRELNKECKKTIDVLGINEYNVGKI
-380 KKEFSDMT
+380 SDYAEKMLDYGRYDEVEAEYMT
-388 EGYSYDDWFKEFDSI
+388 I
-403 EDGFGDV
+403 
-410 SEDDLVD
+410 
-417 KLKDLDTQIK
+417 
-427 NYQKQKNKLLIQKE
+427 
-441 KRKQLD
+441 
-447 TGYSGKVPD
+447 
-456 NELDKFN
+456 
-463 KKAFEQI
+463 I
-470 KSDTGYSDEKA
+470 KSKG
-481 KELQEA
+481 KEL
-487 LKEYFG
+487 
-493 GDYTSILNGETETA
+493 
-507 KIIRDGIDR
+507 
-516 IPVYEGSISRGMT
+516 
-529 LNNSDVRMFSNL
+529 
-541 KKGDELPRRGIIESW
+541 
-556 TSNEGTA
+556 
-563 MGYGGISVYER
+563 
-574 SSVILECEKNET
+574 
-586 AVGVQHLSLFGTDES
+586 
-601 EVLSSSKYEVVEVI
+601 
-615 KESKYDYLSKHREY
+615 
-629 LYFPEDLE
+629 
-637 NSSGVLKENVVCIIK
+637 
-652 VKEKV
+652 

>member
-60 KANAEKFSSRFSNI
+60 KANAEKFASRFSNI

-103 GFKAAKPPGQG
+103 GFKAAKPPAQG

-302 TEIKQIESDYN
+302 TELKQIESDYN
-313 EEQKQKYAQRQAE
+313 EGQKQKYAQRQAE
-326 RFNRLEKYS
+326 RFDRLEKYS

-340 KKMYVARKEQ
+340 KKIYAARREQ
-350 WENVVANNQNSDKIK
+350 WEKQVDSKQEYKPVNRGESKIVEVKNNTNINISEVEDYKGEVYISDKANIKPRALHEIYNNTMKAMELWGISKNRRPEIRIVSYEELEAYGKYNAVDNVVYYIPEVVSEDIVGGKAITEYHEMWHMKQAEKFRSKGW
-365 LKDNITKTNAKIDSL
+365 NITKENYGKYIRELNKECKKTIDVLGINEYNVGKI
-380 KKEFSDMT
+380 SDYAEKMLDYGRYDEVEAEYMT
-388 EGYSYDDWFKEFDSI
+388 I
-403 EDGFGDV
+403 
-410 SEDDLVD
+410 
-417 KLKDLDTQIK
+417 
-427 NYQKQKNKLLIQKE
+427 
-441 KRKQLD
+441 
-447 TGYSGKVPD
+447 
-456 NELDKFN
+456 
-463 KKAFEQI
+463 I
-470 KSDTGYSDEKA
+470 KSKG
-481 KELQEA
+481 KEL
-487 LKEYFG
+487 
-493 GDYTSILNGETETA
+493 
-507 KIIRDGIDR
+507 
-516 IPVYEGSISRGMT
+516 
-529 LNNSDVRMFSNL
+529 
-541 KKGDELPRRGIIESW
+541 
-556 TSNEGTA
+556 
-563 MGYGGISVYER
+563 
-574 SSVILECEKNET
+574 
-586 AVGVQHLSLFGTDES
+586 
-601 EVLSSSKYEVVEVI
+601 
-615 KESKYDYLSKHREY
+615 
-629 LYFPEDLE
+629 
-637 NSSGVLKENVVCIIK
+637 
-652 VKEKV
+652 

>member
-1 MPKYV
+1 M
-6 NGEYDIEKAFRAIED
+6 
-21 ELIHSMIRNFKQHR
+21 
-35 AEETKEGYNWSAW
+35 
-48 QIEQLKSLEQYK
+48 KSLEQYK

-103 GFKAAKPPGQG
+103 GFKAAKPTGQC

-456 NELDKFN
+456 NE
-463 KKAFEQI
+463 
-470 KSDTGYSDEKA
+470 
-481 KELQEA
+481 
-487 LKEYFG
+487 
-493 GDYTSILNGETETA
+493 TETA

>member
-60 KANAEKFSSRFSNI
+60 KANAEKFASRFSNI

-302 TEIKQIESDYN
+302 AELKQIEGDYN

-326 RFNRLEKYS
+326 RFDRLEKYS

-340 KKMYVARKEQ
+340 KKMYAARKKQ
-350 WENVVANNQNSDKIK
+350 WEKQVDSKQEYKPVNRGESKIVEVKNNTNINISEVEDYKGDVYISDKANIKPRALHEIYNNTMKAMELWGISKNRRPEIRIVSYEELEAYGKYNAVDNVVYYIPEVVSEDIVGGKAITEYHEMWHMKQAEKFRSKGW
-365 LKDNITKTNAKIDSL
+365 NITKENYGKYIRELNKECKKTIDVLGINEYNVGKI
-380 KKEFSDMT
+380 SDYAEKMLDYGRYDEVEAEYMT
-388 EGYSYDDWFKEFDSI
+388 I
-403 EDGFGDV
+403 
-410 SEDDLVD
+410 
-417 KLKDLDTQIK
+417 
-427 NYQKQKNKLLIQKE
+427 
-441 KRKQLD
+441 
-447 TGYSGKVPD
+447 
-456 NELDKFN
+456 
-463 KKAFEQI
+463 I
-470 KSDTGYSDEKA
+470 KSKG
-481 KELQEA
+481 KEL
-487 LKEYFG
+487 
-493 GDYTSILNGETETA
+493 
-507 KIIRDGIDR
+507 
-516 IPVYEGSISRGMT
+516 
-529 LNNSDVRMFSNL
+529 
-541 KKGDELPRRGIIESW
+541 
-556 TSNEGTA
+556 
-563 MGYGGISVYER
+563 
-574 SSVILECEKNET
+574 
-586 AVGVQHLSLFGTDES
+586 
-601 EVLSSSKYEVVEVI
+601 
-615 KESKYDYLSKHREY
+615 
-629 LYFPEDLE
+629 
-637 NSSGVLKENVVCIIK
+637 
-652 VKEKV
+652 

>member
-1 MPKYV
+1 LPKYV

-264 KHKLM
+264 KYKLM

-302 TEIKQIESDYN
+302 TELKQIESDYN
-313 EEQKQKYAQRQAE
+313 EGQKQKYAQRQAE
-326 RFNRLEKYS
+326 RFDRLEKYS

-340 KKMYVARKEQ
+340 KKMYAARKEQ
-350 WENVVANNQNSDKIK
+350 WEKQVDSKQEYKPVNRGESKIVEVKNNRNINISEVEDYKGDVYISDKANIKPRALHEIYNNTMKAMELWGISKNRRPEIRIVSYEELEAYGKYNAVDNVVYYIPEVVSEDIVGGKAITEYHEMWHMKQAEKFRSKGW
-365 LKDNITKTNAKIDSL
+365 NITKENYGKYIRELNKECKKTIDVLGINEYNVGKI
-380 KKEFSDMT
+380 SDYAEKMLDYGRYDEVEAEYMT
-388 EGYSYDDWFKEFDSI
+388 I
-403 EDGFGDV
+403 
-410 SEDDLVD
+410 
-417 KLKDLDTQIK
+417 
-427 NYQKQKNKLLIQKE
+427 
-441 KRKQLD
+441 
-447 TGYSGKVPD
+447 
-456 NELDKFN
+456 
-463 KKAFEQI
+463 I
-470 KSDTGYSDEKA
+470 KSKG
-481 KELQEA
+481 KEL
-487 LKEYFG
+487 
-493 GDYTSILNGETETA
+493 
-507 KIIRDGIDR
+507 
-516 IPVYEGSISRGMT
+516 
-529 LNNSDVRMFSNL
+529 
-541 KKGDELPRRGIIESW
+541 
-556 TSNEGTA
+556 
-563 MGYGGISVYER
+563 
-574 SSVILECEKNET
+574 
-586 AVGVQHLSLFGTDES
+586 
-601 EVLSSSKYEVVEVI
+601 
-615 KESKYDYLSKHREY
+615 
-629 LYFPEDLE
+629 
-637 NSSGVLKENVVCIIK
+637 
-652 VKEKV
+652 

>member
-1 MPKYV
+1 MPRYV

-60 KANAEKFSSRFSNI
+60 KANAEKFASRFSNI

-264 KHKLM
+264 KYKLM

-302 TEIKQIESDYN
+302 TELKQIESDYN
-313 EEQKQKYAQRQAE
+313 EGQKQKYAQRQAE
-326 RFNRLEKYS
+326 RFDRLEKYS

-340 KKMYVARKEQ
+340 KKMYAARKEQ
-350 WENVVANNQNSDKIK
+350 WEKQADSKQEYKPVNRGESKIVEVKNNRNINISEVEDYKGDVYISDKANIKPRALHEIYNNTMKAMELWGISKNRRPEIRIVSYEELEAYGKYNAVDNVVYYIPEVVSEDIVGGKAITEYHEMWHMKQAEKFRSKGW
-365 LKDNITKTNAKIDSL
+365 NITKENYGKYIRELNKECKKTIDVLGINEYNVGKI
-380 KKEFSDMT
+380 SDYAEKMLDYGRYDEVEAEYMT
-388 EGYSYDDWFKEFDSI
+388 I
-403 EDGFGDV
+403 
-410 SEDDLVD
+410 
-417 KLKDLDTQIK
+417 
-427 NYQKQKNKLLIQKE
+427 
-441 KRKQLD
+441 
-447 TGYSGKVPD
+447 
-456 NELDKFN
+456 
-463 KKAFEQI
+463 I
-470 KSDTGYSDEKA
+470 KSKG
-481 KELQEA
+481 KEL
-487 LKEYFG
+487 
-493 GDYTSILNGETETA
+493 
-507 KIIRDGIDR
+507 
-516 IPVYEGSISRGMT
+516 
-529 LNNSDVRMFSNL
+529 
-541 KKGDELPRRGIIESW
+541 
-556 TSNEGTA
+556 
-563 MGYGGISVYER
+563 
-574 SSVILECEKNET
+574 
-586 AVGVQHLSLFGTDES
+586 
-601 EVLSSSKYEVVEVI
+601 
-615 KESKYDYLSKHREY
+615 
-629 LYFPEDLE
+629 
-637 NSSGVLKENVVCIIK
+637 
-652 VKEKV
+652 

>member
-60 KANAEKFSSRFSNI
+60 KANAEKFASRFSNI

-264 KHKLM
+264 KYKLM

-302 TEIKQIESDYN
+302 TELKQIESDYN
-313 EEQKQKYAQRQAE
+313 EGQKQKYAQRQAE
-326 RFNRLEKYS
+326 RFDRLEKYS

-340 KKMYVARKEQ
+340 KKMYAARKEQ
-350 WENVVANNQNSDKIK
+350 WEKQVDSKQEYKPVNRGESKIVEVKNNRNINISEVEDYKGDVYISDKANIKPRALHEIYNNTMKAMELWGISKNRRPEIRIVSYEELEAYGKYNAVDNVVYYIPEVVSEDIVGGKAITEYHEMWHMKQAEKFRSKGW
-365 LKDNITKTNAKIDSL
+365 NITKENYGKYIRELNKECKKTIDVLGINEYNVGKI
-380 KKEFSDMT
+380 SDYAEKMLDYGRYDEVEAEYMT
-388 EGYSYDDWFKEFDSI
+388 I
-403 EDGFGDV
+403 
-410 SEDDLVD
+410 
-417 KLKDLDTQIK
+417 
-427 NYQKQKNKLLIQKE
+427 
-441 KRKQLD
+441 
-447 TGYSGKVPD
+447 
-456 NELDKFN
+456 
-463 KKAFEQI
+463 I
-470 KSDTGYSDEKA
+470 KSKG
-481 KELQEA
+481 KEL
-487 LKEYFG
+487 
-493 GDYTSILNGETETA
+493 
-507 KIIRDGIDR
+507 
-516 IPVYEGSISRGMT
+516 
-529 LNNSDVRMFSNL
+529 
-541 KKGDELPRRGIIESW
+541 
-556 TSNEGTA
+556 
-563 MGYGGISVYER
+563 
-574 SSVILECEKNET
+574 
-586 AVGVQHLSLFGTDES
+586 
-601 EVLSSSKYEVVEVI
+601 
-615 KESKYDYLSKHREY
+615 
-629 LYFPEDLE
+629 
-637 NSSGVLKENVVCIIK
+637 
-652 VKEKV
+652 

>member
-1 MPKYV
+1 LPKYV

-60 KANAEKFSSRFSNI
+60 KANAEKFASRFSNI

-186 INCIEYKDGSRH
+186 INSIEYKDGSRH

-302 TEIKQIESDYN
+302 TELKQIEGDYN

-326 RFNRLEKYS
+326 RFDRLEKYS

-340 KKMYVARKEQ
+340 KKMYAARKKQ
-350 WENVVANNQNSDKIK
+350 WEKQADSKQEYKPVNRGESKIAEVKNNRNINISEVEDYKGEVYISDKANIKPRALHEIYNNTMKAMELWEISKDRRPEIRIVSYEELEAYGKYNAVDNVVYYIPEVVSEDIVGGKAITEYHEMWHMKQAEKFRSKGW
-365 LKDNITKTNAKIDSL
+365 NITKENYGKYIRELNKECKKTIDVLGINEYNVGKI
-380 KKEFSDMT
+380 SDYAEKMLDYGRYDEVEAEYMT
-388 EGYSYDDWFKEFDSI
+388 I
-403 EDGFGDV
+403 
-410 SEDDLVD
+410 
-417 KLKDLDTQIK
+417 
-427 NYQKQKNKLLIQKE
+427 
-441 KRKQLD
+441 
-447 TGYSGKVPD
+447 
-456 NELDKFN
+456 
-463 KKAFEQI
+463 I
-470 KSDTGYSDEKA
+470 KSKG
-481 KELQEA
+481 KEL
-487 LKEYFG
+487 
-493 GDYTSILNGETETA
+493 
-507 KIIRDGIDR
+507 
-516 IPVYEGSISRGMT
+516 
-529 LNNSDVRMFSNL
+529 
-541 KKGDELPRRGIIESW
+541 
-556 TSNEGTA
+556 
-563 MGYGGISVYER
+563 
-574 SSVILECEKNET
+574 
-586 AVGVQHLSLFGTDES
+586 
-601 EVLSSSKYEVVEVI
+601 
-615 KESKYDYLSKHREY
+615 
-629 LYFPEDLE
+629 
-637 NSSGVLKENVVCIIK
+637 
-652 VKEKV
+652 

>member
-1 MPKYV
+1 MPRYV

-84 ARAQGGSE
+84 ARAQGDSE

-129 LAKAT
+129 LVKAT
-134 KNDLSKAEHA
+134 TKDLSKAEHA

-269 SQAIAAGLYHPNCKD
+269 SQAITAGLYHPNCKD

-302 TEIKQIESDYN
+302 TELKQIESDYN
-313 EEQKQKYAQRQAE
+313 EGQKQKYAQRQAE
-326 RFNRLEKYS
+326 RFDRLEKYS

-340 KKMYVARKEQ
+340 KKMYAERREQ
-350 WENVVANNQNSDKIK
+350 WEKQVDSKQEYKPVNRGESKIVEVKNNTNINISEVEDYKGDVYISDKANIKPRALHEIYNNTMKAMELWGISKNRRPEIRIVSYEELEAYGKYNAVDNVVYYIPEVVSEDIVGGKAITEYHEMWHMKQAEKFRSKGW
-365 LKDNITKTNAKIDSL
+365 NITKENYGKYIRELNKECKKTIDVLGINEYNVGKI
-380 KKEFSDMT
+380 SDYAEKMLDYGRYDEVEAEYMT
-388 EGYSYDDWFKEFDSI
+388 I
-403 EDGFGDV
+403 
-410 SEDDLVD
+410 
-417 KLKDLDTQIK
+417 
-427 NYQKQKNKLLIQKE
+427 
-441 KRKQLD
+441 
-447 TGYSGKVPD
+447 
-456 NELDKFN
+456 
-463 KKAFEQI
+463 I
-470 KSDTGYSDEKA
+470 KSKG
-481 KELQEA
+481 KEL
-487 LKEYFG
+487 
-493 GDYTSILNGETETA
+493 
-507 KIIRDGIDR
+507 
-516 IPVYEGSISRGMT
+516 
-529 LNNSDVRMFSNL
+529 
-541 KKGDELPRRGIIESW
+541 
-556 TSNEGTA
+556 
-563 MGYGGISVYER
+563 
-574 SSVILECEKNET
+574 
-586 AVGVQHLSLFGTDES
+586 
-601 EVLSSSKYEVVEVI
+601 
-615 KESKYDYLSKHREY
+615 
-629 LYFPEDLE
+629 
-637 NSSGVLKENVVCIIK
+637 
-652 VKEKV
+652 

>member
-60 KANAEKFSSRFSNI
+60 KANAEKFASRFSNI

-302 TEIKQIESDYN
+302 AELKQIEGDYN

-326 RFNRLEKYS
+326 RFDRLEKYS

-340 KKMYVARKEQ
+340 KKMYAARKKQ
-350 WENVVANNQNSDKIK
+350 WEKQVDSKQEYKPVNRGESKIAEVKNNTNINISEVEDYKGDVYISDKANIKPRALHEIYNNTMKAMELWGISKNRRPEIRIVSYEELEAYGKYNAVDNVVYYIPEVVSEDIVGGKAITEYHEMWHMKQAEKFRSKGW
-365 LKDNITKTNAKIDSL
+365 NITKENYGKYIRELNKECKKTIDVLGINEYNVGKI
-380 KKEFSDMT
+380 SDYAEKMLDYGRYDEVEAEYMT
-388 EGYSYDDWFKEFDSI
+388 I
-403 EDGFGDV
+403 
-410 SEDDLVD
+410 
-417 KLKDLDTQIK
+417 
-427 NYQKQKNKLLIQKE
+427 
-441 KRKQLD
+441 
-447 TGYSGKVPD
+447 
-456 NELDKFN
+456 
-463 KKAFEQI
+463 I
-470 KSDTGYSDEKA
+470 KSKG
-481 KELQEA
+481 KEL
-487 LKEYFG
+487 
-493 GDYTSILNGETETA
+493 
-507 KIIRDGIDR
+507 
-516 IPVYEGSISRGMT
+516 
-529 LNNSDVRMFSNL
+529 
-541 KKGDELPRRGIIESW
+541 
-556 TSNEGTA
+556 
-563 MGYGGISVYER
+563 
-574 SSVILECEKNET
+574 
-586 AVGVQHLSLFGTDES
+586 
-601 EVLSSSKYEVVEVI
+601 
-615 KESKYDYLSKHREY
+615 
-629 LYFPEDLE
+629 
-637 NSSGVLKENVVCIIK
+637 
-652 VKEKV
+652 

>member
-84 ARAQGGSE
+84 ARVQGDSE

-129 LAKAT
+129 LVKAT
-134 KNDLSKAEHA
+134 TKDLSKAEHA

-186 INCIEYKDGSRH
+186 INSIEYKDGSRH

-302 TEIKQIESDYN
+302 AELKQIESDYN

-326 RFNRLEKYS
+326 RFDRLEKYS

-340 KKMYVARKEQ
+340 KKIYAARREQ
-350 WENVVANNQNSDKIK
+350 WEKQVDSKQEYKPVNRGESKIVEVKNNTNINISEVEDYKGEVYISDKANIKPRALHEIYNNTMKAMELWGISKNRRPEIRIVSYEELEAYGKYNAVDNVVYYIPEVVSEDIVGGKAITEYHEMWHMKQAEKFRSKGWNITKENYGKYIRELNKECKKTIDVLGINEYNVGKISDYAEKMLDYGRYDEVEAEYMTIIK
-365 LKDNITKTNAKIDSL
+365 LK
-380 KKEFSDMT
+380 
-388 EGYSYDDWFKEFDSI
+388 G
-403 EDGFGDV
+403 
-410 SEDDLVD
+410 
-417 KLKDLDTQIK
+417 
-427 NYQKQKNKLLIQKE
+427 
-441 KRKQLD
+441 
-447 TGYSGKVPD
+447 
-456 NELDKFN
+456 
-463 KKAFEQI
+463 
-470 KSDTGYSDEKA
+470 
-481 KELQEA
+481 KEL
-487 LKEYFG
+487 
-493 GDYTSILNGETETA
+493 
-507 KIIRDGIDR
+507 
-516 IPVYEGSISRGMT
+516 
-529 LNNSDVRMFSNL
+529 
-541 KKGDELPRRGIIESW
+541 
-556 TSNEGTA
+556 
-563 MGYGGISVYER
+563 
-574 SSVILECEKNET
+574 
-586 AVGVQHLSLFGTDES
+586 
-601 EVLSSSKYEVVEVI
+601 
-615 KESKYDYLSKHREY
+615 
-629 LYFPEDLE
+629 
-637 NSSGVLKENVVCIIK
+637 
-652 VKEKV
+652 